1 MARGALEWVTIYTHF
16 YDIILN
22 GNVRNVQTESILR
35 DKDVGERVQ
44 GP

>member
-1 MARGALEWVTIYTHF
+1 MAQETLEWSTIYTHF
-16 YDIILN
+16 CDIILN

>member
-1 MARGALEWVTIYTHF
+1 MARGTLEWVTIYTHLC
-16 YDIILN
+16 DIILN